1 MQKMELHLATPRG
14 FCAGVDRAIEIVE
27 RALQKYGKPI
37 YVRHEIVHNK
47 HVVAALRAKGAIFVS
62 DISEIPEGA
71 HTIFSAHGVSDQ
83 VEIDADKRSLQ
94 VLDATC
100 PLVKKVHRQVE
111 KYDKLQA
118 EIVLI
123 GHKGHPEVEG
133 TAGRVPGGVEV
144 VETVEQIKNLGYSQD
159 DKLAYVT
166 QTTLSVD
173 DTKKII
179 DALKIK
185 YPFIKGP
192 DTRDICYA
200 TQNRQKAVRELA
212 KCSDVVLVLGNNNSS
227 NSVRL
232 AEISALTGVPTYR
245 IADKSEI
252 NIELIKEFDII
263 GITAGASTPEVLV
276 KDLIS
281 FIKQSCNQNIAV
293 EVLDGAEEKVSFKL
307 PEIFND

>member
-1 MQKMELHLATPRG
+1 MELHLATPRG

-83 VEIDADKRSLQ
+83 VEIDADKRNLQ

-133 TAGRVPGGVEV
+133 TSGRSKRIVYLVESV
-144 VETVEQIKNLGYSQD
+144 KDVEGLELVNPENTFF
-159 DKLAYVT
+159 VT
-166 QTTLSVD
+166 QTTLSID
-173 DTKKII
+173 ETADIIAALARRFPKIQ
-179 DALKIK
+179 
-185 YPFIKGP
+185 GP
-192 DTRDICYA
+192 SSQDICYA
-200 TQNRQKAVRELA
+200 TQNRQDAVKLLI
-212 KCSDVVLVLGNNNSS
+212 KDVDLLLVIGASNSS
-227 NSVRL
+227 NSNRL
-232 AEISALTGVPTYR
+232 KDIGTKNNLPSYLIE
-245 IADKSEI
+245 
-252 NIELIKEFDII
+252 NIEDLDQVDFSKAKKV
-263 GITAGASTPEVLV
+263 GVTAGASAPELLMDGLIKYMKEKFIVEL
-276 KDLIS
+276 KTIHGKQEKIS
-281 FIKQSCNQNIAV
+281 FNIPK
-293 EVLDGAEEKVSFKL
+293 VLQDV
-307 PEIFND
+307 